1 MVLEANNSAML
12 TVELEDHQSPASVSS
27 DIPPIAMYLHLLDG
41 FWCDRPHEVADFT
54 CMDLSEPS
62 RAFRG
67 IKAGRPYDD
76 CTVTV
81 FYL

>member
-12 TVELEDHQSPASVSS
+12 TVELEDHQSPASGSS
-27 DIPPIAMYLHLLDG
+27 DIPRLIDKIAMYLHLLDG
-41 FWCDRPHEVADFT
+41 FWCDDFT

-67 IKAGRPYDD
+67 IKAGRPYGD